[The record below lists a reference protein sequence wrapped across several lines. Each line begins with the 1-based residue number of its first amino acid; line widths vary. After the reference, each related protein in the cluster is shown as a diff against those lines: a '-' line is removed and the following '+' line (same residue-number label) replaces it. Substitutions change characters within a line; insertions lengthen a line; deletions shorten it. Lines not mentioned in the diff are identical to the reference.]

1 MAPDKK
7 SHVKWGI
14 IFYAAGLSSGFFV
27 PAHLALIIGMF
38 VVTVVAIARE
48 VANELPA
55 DHWYPRLWN
64 KIVPTGESGFDL
76 ADIAYTVAAPYVL
89 TLIGFLVL

>member
-7 SHVKWGI
+7 KHALWGLA
-14 IFYAAGLSSGFFV
+14 FYAAGLSSGFFV

-48 VANELPA
+48 IANELPA
-55 DHWYPRLWN
+55 DNWYPRLWN
-64 KIVPTGESGFDL
+64 KFVATGESGFDL
-76 ADIAYTVAAPYVL
+76 ADIAYTVAAPYAL
-89 TLIGFLVL
+89 TLFGFLVL

>member
-1 MAPDKK
+1 MTPDKK
-7 SHVKWGI
+7 AHVKWGL

-48 VANELPA
+48 VANEMGA

-64 KIVPTGESGFDL
+64 KLVTTGESGFDL
-76 ADIAYTVAAPYVL
+76 ADIAYTVAAPYAL